1 VAATAD
7 IPPVVPGFPMNTG
20 QGAGVAPGTA
30 LDAPVGMAQT
40 TPTVLVADDQPDVIA
55 ALRLLLRTAGFDSQG
70 AGSVEDV
77 RTHLAAR
84 DFDAVLMDLNY
95 ARDTTSGA
103 EGLELI
109 SDLHARLPHLPL
121 IAMTGWA
128 NVETA
133 VEAMRRGA
141 RGYVPKPWNNEAL
154 VQVLRS
160 EIDHARAGRDA
171 TGASREWREAQAI
184 HRALLPSVLPE
195 VQGVQLSW
203 RWEPASGFGGDY
215 YDVFPLGPNRLALC
229 IADVCGKGLPAAL
242 LVSSLQATVRA
253 FVDEQTPLDDA
264 VARINRALCRQ
275 GAHGRFITLFLAVLD
290 LREGAMRF
298 CNAGHNPPILV
309 RPDSTVSRLDAGGA
323 VVGVF
328 DRTTYDS
335 GRTAIGPGDRLLLFT
350 DGLVEAGA
358 LTAREYGDAHL
369 VDTVVRHRTL
379 DAGALLDHVFG
390 DVHQWAGRRLD
401 DDATALAIAFTAR
414 PSPNSVVPGAD
425 TDSRRMRPAAPKS
438 IASPGSD
445 VA

>member
-1 VAATAD
+1 
-7 IPPVVPGFPMNTG
+7 
-20 QGAGVAPGTA
+20 
-30 LDAPVGMAQT
+30 MAQA

-77 RTHLAAR
+77 RTHVAAR

-160 EIDHARAGRDA
+160 EIDHARTGQDAEYGQAAPPEAGQSDTALARQSL
-171 TGASREWREAQAI
+171 ASQWREAQAI
-184 HRALLPSVLPE
+184 HRALLPSVLPD
-195 VQGVQLSW
+195 VPGVQLSW

-215 YDVFPLGPNRLALC
+215 YDAFPLGPDRLALC

-253 FVDEQTPLDDA
+253 FVDEQTPLHDV

-275 GAHGRFITLFLAVLD
+275 GAHGRFVTLFLAVLD
-290 LREGAMRF
+290 VREGAMRF

-309 RPDSTVSRLDAGGA
+309 RPNGTVSRLDAGGT

-328 DRTTYDS
+328 DGAAYDS
-335 GRTAIGPGDRLLLFT
+335 GRTAMGPAIGCCSSPTASWKRGRWRHTNTATRSWWTPCLGIARSMRARSWT
-350 DGLVEAGA
+350 ACSATSTSGPAGA
-358 LTAREYGDAHL
+358 WTTTPRPWRLHSTPAQARTAPSQERTP
-369 VDTVVRHRTL
+369 TVSGSPRS
-379 DAGALLDHVFG
+379 
-390 DVHQWAGRRLD
+390 
-401 DDATALAIAFTAR
+401 R
-414 PSPNSVVPGAD
+414 PKA
-425 TDSRRMRPAAPKS
+425 SRVPAAMWHS
-438 IASPGSD
+438 L
-445 VA
+445 